1 MLSAGLWFSR
11 TSVGRCF
18 NGKVAITA
26 FYKHF
31 SRLDKPFEI
40 IDNGCFLC
48 RRKNDMGNF
57 QIESRF

>member
-40 IDNGCFLC
+40 TDNGCFLMQG
-48 RRKNDMGNF
+48 K
-57 QIESRF
+57 